1 MRIVVDFS
9 GESSASIVSILLP
22 TALRRSYITPH
33 NYLIAFGLGVAIA
46 HGSRLRSTW
55 VAWYRDSYGG
65 GKRVPGCGKGKCNT
79 PGTRQRA
86 NNTACAGTAARYLH
100 QHRPPMQR
108 PVPSPAP
115 QPSSDKLESNSRIRS
130 KAAYQEPRL
139 PCWVD
144 VRSAQVPRQ
153 GSISSKEIQREAAA
167 GAEK

>member
-1 MRIVVDFS
+1 
-9 GESSASIVSILLP
+9 VSP
-22 TALRRSYITPH
+22 AWANT
-33 NYLIAFGLGVAIA
+33 LGVMDF
-46 HGSRLRSTW
+46 RSTW

-79 PGTRQRA
+79 LGTRQRA

-139 PCWVD
+139 PCWVG

-153 GSISSKEIQREAAA
+153 GGISSREIQREAAA
-167 GAEK
+167 GAEKKHPRCQPNLFCVLCVLWLTQYRYLYR